1 MESLSSE
8 AGSTTLADLAPEASG
23 SSEGARRHG
32 LGSLLSKLRRRKFE
46 SAGLFLA
53 AFAIVTAL
61 VGPLLVRGNPYT
73 VHFADRLRPPSSQ
86 HLFGTDTVGRDVLI
100 RVVYGARLTLSAVAL
115 VVLAAVLIGILI
127 GTTAALSNWLV
138 DEVLMRIADIG
149 LSLPA
154 MVLALGL
161 AAALGAGLRSAIIAL
176 AVAWWP
182 GYARLVRTL
191 VIQTRDREFV
201 EAARSLGASR
211 SRLIFLHILPNSLDT
226 LFVQTTL
233 DVANVTVILAG
244 LSFIGVGAQPPDAEW
259 GSMIADGRSYMITG
273 WWVVVF
279 PGLAVAL
286 TALGFFLTGD
296 LLRSELDPRL
306 RIKAVG

>member
-1 MESLSSE
+1 MESITSE
-8 AGSTTLADLAPEASG
+8 TRSAAIADRAHEALG
-23 SSEGARRHG
+23 SSDGARRG
-32 LGSLLSKLRRRKFE
+32 RLGSLVLKLRRRKFE

-61 VGPLLVRGNPYT
+61 VGPLLARQNPYT
-73 VHFADRLRPPSSQ
+73 VHFASRLLPPSQ
-86 HLFGTDTVGRDVLI
+86 EHLFGTDTVGRDVLI
-100 RVVYGARLTLSAVAL
+100 RVVYGARTTLSAVAL

-127 GTTAALSNWLV
+127 GTTAALSNWFV

-191 VIQTRDREFV
+191 VMQTRDREFV

-211 SRLIFLHILPNSLDT
+211 ARLIFLHILPNSLDT

-244 LSFIGVGAQPPDAEW
+244 LSFIGVGALPPDAEW
-259 GSMIADGRSYMITG
+259 GSMIADGRSYMITA

-306 RIKAVG
+306 RTKAGG